1 MKIVEI
7 HNIFLKK
14 EHFTN
19 TTIAQQLGEAFKS
32 FLYRNI
38 YIFLYNLYNF
48 TYNRAEDEGVA
59 NIEDGISTLD
69 ISRVDRNVPSSVDAD
84 DKGTAPPTPADARRK
99 APKSSSDR
107 WLHDKYN
114 ENDQVG
120 SFFYFHGVIF
130 TF

>member
-1 MKIVEI
+1 MRLL
-7 HNIFLKK
+7 N
-14 EHFTN
+14 HFC
-19 TTIAQQLGEAFKS
+19 IE
-32 FLYRNI
+32 I
-38 YIFLYNLYNF
+38 YIFFYTIYIILHI

-120 SFFYFHGVIF
+120 SFFYVCGVIF